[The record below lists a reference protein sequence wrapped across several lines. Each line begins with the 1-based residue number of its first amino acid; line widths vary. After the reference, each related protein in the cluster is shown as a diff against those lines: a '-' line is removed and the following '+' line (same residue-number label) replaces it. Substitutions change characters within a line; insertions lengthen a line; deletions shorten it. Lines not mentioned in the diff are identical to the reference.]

1 MNIDITLHF
10 FIDVSDG
17 WFWFVNFTFNWIR
30 WFQVS
35 IFVNFTYWVVTFWYN
50 LIGLTIWCLDSIRF
64 FTFLSGVIWCVI
76 WWVWCILTR
85 FLNFFTFFV
94 YVSDDNFTLF
104 RFCWIFFQFVDVSD
118 ILITFDHF
126 TSCSVITCPMTLFV
140 NLTYFVVTCWY
151 QFVCLTLE
159 FDFLWTVVNHCIVIF
174 INWLIFFICYFRF
187 DYITFCIYIVNIDI
201 TLHFFIDV
209 SDGWFWFSNL
219 ACNWVRWFKVTIFI
233 NLTYRIVTFWYDL
246 ICLTVFC
253 LDNIRLFTFFS
264 SVIWCIIW
272 WVWCVLTWFLKFL
285 TLFIHISDNNFTFW
299 FFFQLVDVGDILIFL
314 SNFSSCRIW
323 RLQVSLVIYLTNCVV
338 TSRGQLVSLTFE
350 LNLIRTIIYNCIVGL
365 INWLIFF
372 ISYIWLNSLAFC
384 ILIMHVNI
392 SFNIRLNKV
401 VVYISWRFNRCWN
414 WVVIREWWVTLQIRV
429 YFTICWCCRIIRYRS
444 FCLNHWN
451 FTSNDVVTVITSSGR
466 CQWRI
471 WGTFEWTWIS
481 V

>member
-1 MNIDITLHF
+1 M
-10 FIDVSDG
+10 
-17 WFWFVNFTFNWIR
+17 
-30 WFQVS
+30 
-35 IFVNFTYWVVTFWYN
+35 
-50 LIGLTIWCLDSIRF
+50 
-64 FTFLSGVIWCVI
+64 
-76 WWVWCILTR
+76 
-85 FLNFFTFFV
+85 
-94 YVSDDNFTLF
+94 
-104 RFCWIFFQFVDVSD
+104 
-118 ILITFDHF
+118 
-126 TSCSVITCPMTLFV
+126 
-140 NLTYFVVTCWY
+140 
-151 QFVCLTLE
+151 
-159 FDFLWTVVNHCIVIF
+159 
-174 INWLIFFICYFRF
+174 
-187 DYITFCIYIVNIDI
+187 NIDI